1 MKKRLIPLI
10 STCLLLGSVNSV
22 FADVYVEGYYRS
34 DGTYV
39 RPHMRSSPDGV
50 KWNNYGPS
58 QRSIELMNPHL
69 RDYDGDG
76 ISNSYDFDDDND
88 GWFDDYDSNQYGR

>member
-50 KWNNYGPS
+50 N
-58 QRSIELMNPHL
+58 
-69 RDYDGDG
+69 G
-76 ISNSYDFDDDND
+76 ITTDLHSEVLS
-88 GWFDDYDSNQYGR
+88 